1 MANLSNINNKFIV
14 ASDGKV
20 GIGTT
25 VLNAISGTN
34 PTLTLGG
41 TGISGGLILQKAGTD
56 TARLYENAGN
66 MVHQG
71 MTGIGHNF
79 YVNAAT
85 QAMVIDTSG
94 KVGIGTDSPSQKLHL
109 REAGA
114 TAIFLQWGNN
124 SDTKNSYAG
133 LTVGGTFA
141 LQTNDEMAFY
151 TGASFTERMRITS
164 GGNVNIAT
172 PITNAFYGLSLQYN
186 ATDTADFKVNQ
197 ATGEIK
203 IGGVSA
209 GYFPTFYSA
218 GTERMRIDT
227 SGNVGIGVT
236 SGIDAN
242 LRVDA
247 NSATLTQEILKVKG
261 GGSGGAYGFLV
272 EANNGD
278 DLFKVNTLSYDS
290 YFPNGKVGIG
300 TTSPNRKLT
309 VQNGSYTYPSTGIDT
324 NSFFAIA
331 NNSWAGM
338 NILSSNGTGGFID
351 FGDTDYG
358 HRGRILYGHATDYMV
373 FDTAGSEKMRIDTS
387 GNVSVGTDTPLYLY
401 SEQDIA
407 QIAVNRVPSSG
418 SITDSNRSAAY
429 INLYALNGGSLL
441 TFHTANA
448 NNTAPTERMRIDSSG
463 DLNIVNTGQA
473 SLNFTTDGSLDYGRI
488 TGGKSGSGVGDLR
501 FFTYS
506 GGIAE
511 RMRIDSNGNVILNQ
525 ATSRIYGGGTAT
537 GRFFLGNS
545 DSKSYMMIN
554 GSAHTNPNLI
564 YFVNDAA
571 VTMRIEPDGG
581 IFFPSLGGFS
591 VSNSDVRYK
600 AECVTNA

>member
-1 MANLSNINNKFIV
+1 
-14 ASDGKV
+14 
-20 GIGTT
+20 
-25 VLNAISGTN
+25 
-34 PTLTLGG
+34 
-41 TGISGGLILQKAGTD
+41 
-56 TARLYENAGN
+56 
-66 MVHQG
+66 
-71 MTGIGHNF
+71 
-79 YVNAAT
+79 
-85 QAMVIDTSG
+85 
-94 KVGIGTDSPSQKLHL
+94 
-109 REAGA
+109 
-114 TAIFLQWGNN
+114 
-124 SDTKNSYAG
+124 
-133 LTVGGTFA
+133 
-141 LQTNDEMAFY
+141 
-151 TGASFTERMRITS
+151 
-164 GGNVNIAT
+164 
-172 PITNAFYGLSLQYN
+172 
-186 ATDTADFKVNQ
+186 
-197 ATGEIK
+197 
-203 IGGVSA
+203 
-209 GYFPTFYSA
+209 
-218 GTERMRIDT
+218 
-227 SGNVGIGVT
+227 
-236 SGIDAN
+236 
-242 LRVDA
+242 
-247 NSATLTQEILKVKG
+247 
-261 GGSGGAYGFLV
+261 
-272 EANNGD
+272 
-278 DLFKVNTLSYDS
+278 
-290 YFPNGKVGIG
+290 
-300 TTSPNRKLT
+300 
-309 VQNGSYTYPSTGIDT
+309 
-324 NSFFAIA
+324 
-331 NNSWAGM
+331 M

-448 NNTAPTERMRIDSSG
+448 NNTAPKERMRIDSSG

-591 VSNSDVRYK
+591 VSNSDVRYNATSDELYYQTSSKRYKSEITDLENSLDKVNNLRPVRFKDNLSQEYATGMIAEEVAEIIPEVVFTKPIDGFDEPQIEGINYSDIVPFLIKSIQELK
-600 AECVTNA
+600 ADNDSLKARIETLENN